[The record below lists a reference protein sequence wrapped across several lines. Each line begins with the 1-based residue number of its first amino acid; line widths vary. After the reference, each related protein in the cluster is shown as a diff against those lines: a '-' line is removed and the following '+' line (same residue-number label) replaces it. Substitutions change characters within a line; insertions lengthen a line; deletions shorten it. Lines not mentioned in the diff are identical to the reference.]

1 MDSVVEYLALGEK
14 FKSLS
19 FALILS
25 FTNKFIASPV
35 DNVPIVCRTERRLR
49 YTDSGVISDDLMTCL
64 NFLID
69 DIRSFIKFIGPYIN
83 GLLNRRQLGQM
94 RQ

>member
-14 FKSLS
+14 FNWLS

-49 YTDSGVISDDLMTCL
+49 YTDSGVISDVLMTCL

-69 DIRSFIKFIGPYIN
+69 DIRSFLKFIGPILTDYLIDAN
-83 GLLNRRQLGQM
+83 LVK
-94 RQ
+94 

>member
-1 MDSVVEYLALGEK
+1 MEYLLLGEK
-14 FKSLS
+14 VNWFS

-64 NFLID
+64 DFLID
-69 DIRSFIKFIGPYIN
+69 TSRSFIKVIERILTDSLIDAN
-83 GLLNRRQLGQM
+83 LVK
-94 RQ
+94 